1 MVLSYKNHYPSSNS
15 ANPGK
20 NAPNNSNH
28 AWTKVVTK
36 NISSLK
42 HPPPGN
48 DYRNRQHRSPVTSRR
63 SSVASADS
71 LFSDVSNDQHPATIR
86 PFIKGMEKHSILV
99 DVTDVKD
106 AELLKKAFQEFNK
119 VESENED
126 GDEDYLGRSLIKRTY
141 LNRTFIETQWTL
153 GSRGYTTILNDG
165 ITLSDGTFVKG
176 YKSLP
181 SDAKI
186 VRLRL
191 ERLPLR
197 PVKKLT
203 KEMEARLSCFG
214 EVLDLGLI
222 KSGGC
227 NVGIGYATLNIDPVE
242 SPLER
247 LEKLQ
252 RVIDWDDGEGD
263 IRHVY
268 LQWDE
273 MPPFCRICQ
282 KEDHCRADCPDLKK
296 YLECYNCNKKGHMMR
311 NCPRN
316 NHIDPVVAPN
326 KKKNIAAPTKATR
339 KREVARQII
348 TRPTSNGD
356 QQQTAAPVNGLQT
369 GLRSNDADIHHP
381 MNTDDADM
389 SEDDII
395 TTEKEDDPMNGTS
408 GSDQPNRESN
418 KIRTIESDDE
428 DLTTLCRDLDN
439 RPTKHPRVDLNR
451 DVTNSKTDQCDSI
464 ESQASSNNEDTG
476 GKSSTNRQ

>member
-1 MVLSYKNHYPSSNS
+1 
-15 ANPGK
+15 
-20 NAPNNSNH
+20 
-28 AWTKVVTK
+28 
-36 NISSLK
+36 
-42 HPPPGN
+42 
-48 DYRNRQHRSPVTSRR
+48 
-63 SSVASADS
+63 
-71 LFSDVSNDQHPATIR
+71 
-86 PFIKGMEKHSILV
+86 MEKHSILV

-296 YLECYNCNKKGHMMR
+296 CLECYNCNKKGHMR
-311 NCPRN
+311 HNCPRK
-316 NHIDPVVAPN
+316 NHIQWVE
-326 KKKNIAAPTKATR
+326 KWFQCFRLATLMLY
-339 KREVARQII
+339 
-348 TRPTSNGD
+348 NF
-356 QQQTAAPVNGLQT
+356 
-369 GLRSNDADIHHP
+369 
-381 MNTDDADM
+381 
-389 SEDDII
+389 
-395 TTEKEDDPMNGTS
+395 
-408 GSDQPNRESN
+408 
-418 KIRTIESDDE
+418 
-428 DLTTLCRDLDN
+428 
-439 RPTKHPRVDLNR
+439 
-451 DVTNSKTDQCDSI
+451 
-464 ESQASSNNEDTG
+464 
-476 GKSSTNRQ
+476 

>member
-1 MVLSYKNHYPSSNS
+1 
-15 ANPGK
+15 
-20 NAPNNSNH
+20 
-28 AWTKVVTK
+28 
-36 NISSLK
+36 
-42 HPPPGN
+42 
-48 DYRNRQHRSPVTSRR
+48 
-63 SSVASADS
+63 
-71 LFSDVSNDQHPATIR
+71 
-86 PFIKGMEKHSILV
+86 MEKHSILV

-242 SPLER
+242 SPLEH

-263 IRHVY
+263 IRHSR
-268 LQWDE
+268 L
-273 MPPFCRICQ
+273 P
-282 KEDHCRADCPDLKK
+282 
-296 YLECYNCNKKGHMMR
+296 
-311 NCPRN
+311 
-316 NHIDPVVAPN
+316 
-326 KKKNIAAPTKATR
+326 
-339 KREVARQII
+339 
-348 TRPTSNGD
+348 
-356 QQQTAAPVNGLQT
+356 
-369 GLRSNDADIHHP
+369 
-381 MNTDDADM
+381 
-389 SEDDII
+389 
-395 TTEKEDDPMNGTS
+395 
-408 GSDQPNRESN
+408 
-418 KIRTIESDDE
+418 
-428 DLTTLCRDLDN
+428 
-439 RPTKHPRVDLNR
+439 
-451 DVTNSKTDQCDSI
+451 
-464 ESQASSNNEDTG
+464 
-476 GKSSTNRQ
+476 